1 MSETPLQMTER
12 HVREGEQRIANQKA
26 LIARLKHV
34 GHAVPIDAA
43 VDFLGQMED
52 FQRLSVE
59 HLDRERAKLTD
70 SIKDTTIG
78 RLNLIPDLPKS
89 NLILQK

>member
-34 GHAVPIDAA
+34 GNAVPIDEA
-43 VDFLGQMED
+43 VIFLGQLED
-52 FQRLSVE
+52 FQPPTAHFLWS
-59 HLDRERAKLTD
+59 
-70 SIKDTTIG
+70 
-78 RLNLIPDLPKS
+78 
-89 NLILQK
+89 

>member
-1 MSETPLQMTER
+1 MSETPLHMTER

-34 GHAVPIDAA
+34 GNAVPIDAA
-43 VDFLGQMED
+43 VIFLEQMED

-59 HLDRERAKLTD
+59 HMDRERAKLPV
-70 SIKDTTIG
+70 SI
-78 RLNLIPDLPKS
+78 
-89 NLILQK
+89 

>member
-1 MSETPLQMTER
+1 MIETPLQMTER

-34 GHAVPIDAA
+34 GNAVPIDEA
-43 VDFLGQMED
+43 VIFLGQMED

-59 HLDRERAKLTD
+59 HMDRERAKRPD
-70 SIKDTTIG
+70 SI
-78 RLNLIPDLPKS
+78 
-89 NLILQK
+89 

>member
-1 MSETPLQMTER
+1 MIETPLQMTER

-34 GHAVPIDAA
+34 GNAVPIDAA
-43 VDFLGQMED
+43 VIFLEQMED

-59 HLDRERAKLTD
+59 HMHRERAKRPE
-70 SIKDTTIG
+70 SI
-78 RLNLIPDLPKS
+78 
-89 NLILQK
+89 

>member
-1 MSETPLQMTER
+1 MIETPLQMTER

-34 GHAVPIDAA
+34 GNAVPIDAA
-43 VDFLGQMED
+43 VIFLEQMED

-59 HLDRERAKLTD
+59 HMDRERAKRPD
-70 SIKDTTIG
+70 CRVGG
-78 RLNLIPDLPKS
+78 RRRIERSL
-89 NLILQK
+89 

>member
-34 GHAVPIDAA
+34 GNALQFDAA
-43 VDFLGQMED
+43 VIFLEQMED

-59 HLDRERAKLTD
+59 HMDRERAKLPV
-70 SIKDTTIG
+70 SI
-78 RLNLIPDLPKS
+78 
-89 NLILQK
+89 

>member
-34 GHAVPIDAA
+34 GNAVPIDEA
-43 VDFLGQMED
+43 VIILGQMED

-59 HLDRERAKLTD
+59 HMDRERAKRPD
-70 SIKDTTIG
+70 SI
-78 RLNLIPDLPKS
+78 
-89 NLILQK
+89 

>member
-12 HVREGEQRIANQKA
+12 HVREGEQRMANQKA

-34 GHAVPIDAA
+34 GNAVPIDAA
-43 VDFLGQMED
+43 VIFLEQMED

-59 HLDRERAKLTD
+59 HMDRERAKLPV
-70 SIKDTTIG
+70 SI
-78 RLNLIPDLPKS
+78 
-89 NLILQK
+89 

>member
-1 MSETPLQMTER
+1 MIETPLQMTER

-34 GHAVPIDAA
+34 GNAVPIDAA
-43 VDFLGQMED
+43 VIFLEQMED

-59 HLDRERAKLTD
+59 HMDRERAKRPD
-70 SIKDTTIG
+70 ST
-78 RLNLIPDLPKS
+78 
-89 NLILQK
+89 